1 MDNEKLVFI
10 DADYS
15 IEKFSEV
22 KTINDS
28 GKDDWETEEF

>member
-15 IEKFSEV
+15 IEKFSKVE
-22 KTINDS
+22 TINDS